1 MPQTWQCTFKLQYNT
16 GVAMQDNAV
25 QYTSGTVPTILAA
38 NTISNTGNI
47 AKMVYPDFF
56 GGDGDRNPHHSD
68 KGN

>member
-1 MPQTWQCTFKLQYNT
+1 
-16 GVAMQDNAV
+16 MQDNAV
-25 QYTSGTVPTILAA
+25 QYTSGTVPTILEA